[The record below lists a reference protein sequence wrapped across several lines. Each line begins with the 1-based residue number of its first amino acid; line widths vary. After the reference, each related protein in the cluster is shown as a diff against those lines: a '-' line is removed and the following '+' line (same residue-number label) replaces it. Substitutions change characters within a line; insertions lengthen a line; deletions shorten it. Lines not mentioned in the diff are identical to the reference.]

1 MKKQVLILLLILGVG
16 NLSAQIVLPAY
27 QGVHN
32 TTEMECPETVTDIE
46 GNIYNVVKI
55 GYQCWMAENLRYL
68 PSVVG
73 PSTGSSTIPYY
84 YVHGYDGTNVS
95 GAKSTANYT
104 TYGVLYN
111 WPAAM
116 AEENSS
122 SSNPSGVQGVCP
134 VGWHLPSDTEWQE
147 LEIYLGM
154 SSAEAN
160 LNAQLRGDI
169 GGKLK
174 EEGEIHWS
182 NPNTGATNESDFS
195 ALPAGC
201 RNNVGTFSGLT
212 LYTFFWSSTS
222 VNTGQSQ
229 YRALYHDSTAVF
241 RGPHSKVDGKSIRCI
256 KE

>member
-27 QGVHN
+27 QGIHYQKA
-32 TTEMECPETVTDIE
+32 TDCGTVTDYD
-46 GNIYNVVKI
+46 GNVYETVVI
-55 GYQCWMAENLRYL
+55 GNQCWMAENLQSTHYSDGSEINNSYIFDYNSD
-68 PSVVG
+68 PSISAV
-73 PSTGSSTIPYY
+73 
-84 YVHGYDGTNVS
+84 
-95 GAKSTANYT
+95 
-104 TYGVLYN
+104 YGKLYN
-111 WPAAM
+111 WYATM
-116 AEENSS
+116 NGEVSS
-122 SSNPSGVQGVCP
+122 NSNPSGIQGVCP
-134 VGWHLPSDTEWQE
+134 IGWHLPSDTEWQE

-256 KE
+256 KD